1 MLKRRTILAAS
12 ALPLVGKAAYA
23 QGTTFPNKSI
33 RLYVPAPPGG
43 AIDTVARLSA
53 EKLQTWW
60 GQTVVVENKPGA
72 TQTLATDLVAKA
84 PPDGYNL
91 VIVASSHA
99 VNPLFFKTLPYDTLK
114 DLAPVIQTHN
124 VPLMLAV
131 TPSLPAKT
139 VPELIALL
147 KSKPDEYSYASSGPG
162 SSLHMA
168 AELFLSMTGTKML
181 HVPYRGSTAAH
192 PDLMSGRTQVIFD
205 TVTAIAGHAKT
216 GGVRALAVTTAK
228 RSNVAPDVP
237 TMIEAGL
244 PGYDMG
250 SWGGFIAPMATP
262 KDVIDKL
269 NAGFAK
275 ALAEPDVVAKLDTA
289 GIQVAAGTPQQFDAF
304 IREEMARWK
313 KVADAAG
320 IKPE

>member
-1 MLKRRTILAAS
+1 MLKRRAVLAAS
-12 ALPLVGKAAYA
+12 AVPLVGKAAYA

-147 KSKPDEYSYASSGPG
+147 KAKPGEYSYASSGPG

-250 SWGGFIAPMATP
+250 SWGGFVAPMATP

-269 NAGFAK
+269 NAGFAR

-304 IREEMARWK
+304 IRQEMARWA
-313 KVADAAG
+313 KVAQDAG

>member
-1 MLKRRTILAAS
+1 MLKRRTVLAAS
-12 ALPLVGKAAYA
+12 ALPLVGKAASA
-23 QGTTFPNKSI
+23 QATFPNKSI

-60 GQTVVVENKPGA
+60 GQAVVVDNKPGA
-72 TQTLATDLVAKA
+72 TQTLATDLVAKS

-147 KSKPDEYSYASSGPG
+147 KAKPGEYSYASSGAG

-168 AELFLSMTGTKML
+168 AELFLAMTGTKML
-181 HVPYRGSTAAH
+181 HVPYRGSSAAH
-192 PDLMSGRTQVIFD
+192 PDLLSGRTQVIFD
-205 TVTAIAGHAKT
+205 TVTAIAGHARS

-250 SWGGFIAPMATP
+250 SWGGFIVPMGTP

-269 NAGFAK
+269 NAGFNK

-289 GIQVAAGTPQQFDAF
+289 GIQVVGGPPKVFDDF
-304 IREEMARWK
+304 IRQEMVRWA
-313 KVADAAG
+313 KVAQDAG

>member
-1 MLKRRTILAAS
+1 MLNRRLFLAAS
-12 ALPLVGKAAYA
+12 ALPLAGATASAQAA
-23 QGTTFPNKSI
+23 FPNKQI

-43 AIDTVARLSA
+43 AIDAIARLTG

-60 GQTVVVENKPGA
+60 GQAVIVDNKPGA
-72 TQTLATDLVAKA
+72 TQTLATDLVAKS

-147 KSKPDEYSYASSGPG
+147 KAKPGEYSYASSGAG

-181 HVPYRGSTAAH
+181 HVPYRGSSAAH
-192 PDLMSGRTQVIFD
+192 PDLLSGRTQVIFD
-205 TVTAIAGHAKT
+205 TVTAIAGHARS

-250 SWGGFIAPMATP
+250 SWGGFIVPMGTP

-269 NAGFAK
+269 NAGFNK

-289 GIQVAAGTPQQFDAF
+289 GIQVVGGPPKVFDDF
-304 IREEMARWK
+304 IRQEMVRWA
-313 KVADAAG
+313 KVAQDAG

>member
-1 MLKRRTILAAS
+1 MLKRRTVLAAS
-12 ALPLVGKAAYA
+12 ALPLVGKAASA
-23 QGTTFPNKSI
+23 QTAFPNKSI

-60 GQTVVVENKPGA
+60 GQTVVVDNKPGA

-147 KSKPDEYSYASSGPG
+147 KSKPGEYSYASSGPG

-205 TVTAIAGHAKT
+205 TVTAIAGHART

-250 SWGGFIAPMATP
+250 SWGGFIAPMGTP

-269 NAGFAK
+269 NAGFNK

-289 GIQVAAGTPQQFDAF
+289 GIQVVGGPPKVFDDF
-304 IREEMARWK
+304 IRQEMVRWA
-313 KVADAAG
+313 KVAQDAG